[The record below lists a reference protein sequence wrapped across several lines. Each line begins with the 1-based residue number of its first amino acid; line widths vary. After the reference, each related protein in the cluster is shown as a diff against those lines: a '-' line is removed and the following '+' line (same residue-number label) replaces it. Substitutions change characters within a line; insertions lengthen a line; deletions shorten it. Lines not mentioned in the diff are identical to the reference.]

1 MLQTLYKA
9 AKFKSEILNIE
20 LLVRLLNMLFGFVF
34 GLLLTRFLS
43 VESRGV
49 YALFINYSIINS
61 IILSF
66 GYPDFLLKYSSQINI
81 VSSLKK
87 YLFVFI
93 TLLIVIGIFNFF
105 LLKELFFSIIVFSVL
120 QLVALLL
127 RYYFYISHSIKYGEF
142 FQLSISIVNIVAV
155 GCIYLFS
162 SKSLNY
168 TETWVNISITV
179 IFIVIAL
186 FLFLNEF
193 FRVRFKYPDI
203 KTTEIKFFLKRIF
216 SFGVV
221 SISGI
226 LIGKAIYYY
235 LLSYNNIDLVAKY
248 SVSEIITSVL
258 VTFFSVITVKYS
270 ISIYDSKINGKAAL
284 IKFLY
289 VVLFVSL
296 PAIIIL
302 YFFGG
307 SLFSIVYG
315 ESYRTAGN
323 IAFMQVIIAS
333 LSSISS
339 FLVVLNISIGL
350 IYQNSYMALVVLFI
364 LFLFRL
370 YIDQLSLN
378 MLYAI
383 VITLNFSS
391 IIFLFLLNYFCKVD
405 KHEQ

>member
-87 YLFVFI
+87 YLFVFL

-120 QLVALLL
+120 QLVASLL

-142 FQLSISIVNIVAV
+142 FQFTISVVNISAV

-168 TETWVNISITV
+168 TETWVNISIAV
-179 IFIVIAL
+179 IFMVITL
-186 FLFLNEF
+186 FLFINRLFNI
-193 FRVRFKYPDI
+193 RIKTLDI
-203 KTTEIKFFLKRIF
+203 KATELRFFLKKIS
-216 SFGVV
+216 SFGVI

-226 LIGKAIYYY
+226 LIGKGIYYY
-235 LLSYNNIDLVAKY
+235 LLSYDNIDLIAKF
-248 SVSEIITSVL
+248 SVSEIISSVL
-258 VTFFSVITVKYS
+258 LTFFSVITVKYS
-270 ISIYDSKINGKAAL
+270 IEIYNLKINSEIVL
-284 IKFLY
+284 RKFLSII
-289 VVLFVSL
+289 LFFSL
-296 PAIIIL
+296 PAIFVL

-307 SLFSIVYG
+307 TIFSIVYG
-315 ESYRTAGN
+315 ESYKFAGSF
-323 IAFMQVIIAS
+323 AYLQVIIAG

-339 FLVVLNISIGL
+339 FLVVLNISKGI
-350 IYQNSYMALVVLFI
+350 IYQNAFTALVTLFL

-370 YIDQLSLN
+370 NFEELSLF
-378 MLYAI
+378 MLYTI
-383 VITLNFSS
+383 VIILNFSS
-391 IIFLFLLNYFCKVD
+391 IIFLLCLNYFCKVD
-405 KHEQ
+405 EYK